1 MAEKTSKVT
10 HQQTMGQ
17 KLRKETSASRSR
29 KAKLRYDKKNNR
41 ENPAEVKKA
50 LAKKKQVVK
59 KEMLRTMQTASISAK
74 VHQSIRENS
83 DDNVGILH

>member
-41 ENPAEVKKA
+41 ENPSEVKKA
-50 LAKKKQVVK
+50 LAKKKQVIK
-59 KEMLRTMQTASISAK
+59 KFLTHFKKNNLEQEML
-74 VHQSIRENS
+74 
-83 DDNVGILH
+83 